1 MKLTLYIDLEGF
13 DDGDFDTRNDYY
25 KSNED
30 FFNALEAENKRN
42 KNVAYEVVSNLGKN
56 SNLKISNFS
65 NDGRKQGNNAK
76 SNTYKTEITL
86 FNEDGKEETVDNLIT
101 NCFSQDVVVNLF
113 EFNRENMDAEFE
125 EDYKFWCD

>member
-30 FFNALEAENKRN
+30 FFNALEAENKKN

-56 SNLKISNFS
+56 SNLKKT
-65 NDGRKQGNNAK
+65 RK
-76 SNTYKTEITL
+76 
-86 FNEDGKEETVDNLIT
+86 
-101 NCFSQDVVVNLF
+101 
-113 EFNRENMDAEFE
+113 
-125 EDYKFWCD
+125 

>member
-56 SNLKISNFS
+56 
-65 NDGRKQGNNAK
+65 
-76 SNTYKTEITL
+76 
-86 FNEDGKEETVDNLIT
+86 
-101 NCFSQDVVVNLF
+101 
-113 EFNRENMDAEFE
+113 
-125 EDYKFWCD
+125 